1 MKIVGMIPARL
12 GSSRVKK
19 KNLRLLDGVP
29 LVEHVVIAAKNS
41 EYLDEVFINSEADIF
56 REIAE
61 RNEIEFYKR
70 PEELSSDKATN
81 DDFAMDFINKL
92 SCDILIQILPTS
104 PFLSS
109 SEIDGFIKSM
119 LESKFETMISVS
131 NVQIE
136 CLYEKKPINF
146 GQREQTPPSQLLEP
160 IKSYACS
167 LMGWDTNRFK
177 ENIKKFN
184 AAYHGGD
191 GSIGFYELKGYST
204 IDIDNEEDFILAE
217 NVASALKSPTK
228 EAEYFSSEDNQIADA
243 DRQRI
248 LKQDGVMLNIMDGFN
263 KEIAHIDEIIEKYG
277 RDSSWSYTLVNSPST
292 CGTLIA
298 QMPGEGNRLHHHT
311 DWDEWW
317 YIVEGEWEWL
327 IEGKPKIVKQG
338 DVVFINRLRKHKIT
352 AIGDKMAIRLA
363 VSRADVDHVYEPED
377 FQ

>member
-1 MKIVGMIPARL
+1 
-12 GSSRVKK
+12 
-19 KNLRLLDGVP
+19 
-29 LVEHVVIAAKNS
+29 
-41 EYLDEVFINSEADIF
+41 
-56 REIAE
+56 
-61 RNEIEFYKR
+61 
-70 PEELSSDKATN
+70 
-81 DDFAMDFINKL
+81 MDFINKL

-167 LMGWDTNRFK
+167 LMGWDTKRFK

-217 NVASALKSPTK
+217 NVASALKSSTK

>member
-228 EAEYFSSEDNQIADA
+228 EAEYFSCEDNQIADA

>member
-167 LMGWDTNRFK
+167 LMGWDTKRFK
-177 ENIKKFN
+177 ENIKTVS
-184 AAYHGGD
+184 YTH
-191 GSIGFYELKGYST
+191 LT
-204 IDIDNEEDFILAE
+204 L
-217 NVASALKSPTK
+217 PTK
-228 EAEYFSSEDNQIADA
+228 A
-243 DRQRI
+243 
-248 LKQDGVMLNIMDGFN
+248 
-263 KEIAHIDEIIEKYG
+263 
-277 RDSSWSYTLVNSPST
+277 
-292 CGTLIA
+292 
-298 QMPGEGNRLHHHT
+298 
-311 DWDEWW
+311 
-317 YIVEGEWEWL
+317 
-327 IEGKPKIVKQG
+327 
-338 DVVFINRLRKHKIT
+338 
-352 AIGDKMAIRLA
+352 
-363 VSRADVDHVYEPED
+363 
-377 FQ
+377 

>member
-167 LMGWDTNRFK
+167 LMGWDTKRFK

-217 NVASALKSPTK
+217 NVASALKSSTK

>member
-167 LMGWDTNRFK
+167 LMGWDTKRFK